1 MTYLNDTP
9 SHQVSNAHRVL
20 ELAIQLTGL
29 THVFQFFKNISL
41 ASPQGIHWIKNFKS
55 NLLTAPNVNSKSIV
69 IQGLKNYL

>member
-9 SHQVSNAHRVL
+9 SHQVSSAHRVL

-41 ASPQGIHWIKNFKS
+41 LSPQDVNWIKNFKF
-55 NLLTAPNVNSKSIV
+55 NLLTAPNVNSKI
-69 IQGLKNYL
+69 